1 LIDAALRK
9 LVRERARHRCE
20 YCRIHQDQ
28 DPFFTFPIDHIIALQ
43 HGGKTES
50 DNLCLSCYR
59 CNSHKGPNIASI
71 DSDTGEMVTLFH
83 PRRDNW
89 NEHFEWNGTLLV
101 GRTPVGRATVA
112 LLAINHPDY
121 ILLRESL
128 MVEGSF
134 PPST

>member
-1 LIDAALRK
+1 MDAALRK
-9 LVRERARHRCE
+9 LVRERAKRRCE
-20 YCRIHQDQ
+20 YCHIHQAQ
-28 DPFFTFPIDHIIALQ
+28 DPFFTFPIDHIIARQ
-43 HGGKTES
+43 HGVKTES

-71 DSDTGEMVTLFH
+71 DPDTGEMVPLFH

-89 NEHFEWNGTLLV
+89 HEHFEWNGTLLV
-101 GRTPVGRATVA
+101 GCTPVGRATVA

-121 ILLRESL
+121 VLLRESL

-134 PPST
+134 PPNT